1 MHREGRVHTNLDLR
15 TLLLAVRPWSFTMTT
30 VSVTVASLMA
40 LPAFDW
46 ALYLLVLAGMILV
59 HAATNLINDYF
70 DVRHGVDCPDS
81 PTARYR
87 PHPLLTGMLR
97 PRQVLAGV
105 LALYGLSALIGLYLI
120 SLRGWPIA
128 LVAALGGLASFFY
141 TAGPIQYKHRA
152 LGELSVFFMWG
163 PLMMLGTYYVQ
174 TGHWDRLGPV
184 IWVSLPIGLWVALV
198 LLANNLKDIKY
209 DLRTGLTL
217 GTLLGRKGTL
227 QLYTLLV
234 AIVYLLT
241 ALGMILQAIPLWGLL
256 IFASLPMAWKLIR
269 TFQAAPEIPADAD
282 PRTAQL
288 AMIFGLL
295 LILSL
300 LLDHFIP
307 WL

>member
-1 MHREGRVHTNLDLR
+1 
-15 TLLLAVRPWSFTMTT
+15 MTT

-40 LPAFDW
+40 LPTFNW
-46 ALYLLVLAGMILV
+46 PLYLAVLAGMILV

-70 DVRHGVDCPDS
+70 DVRHGVDRSDS

-87 PHPLLTGMLR
+87 PHPLLTGILS
-97 PRQVLAGV
+97 PRQALVGILI
-105 LALYGLSALIGLYLI
+105 LYGLSALIGLYLVW
-120 SLRGWPIA
+120 LRGWPIA
-128 LVAALGGLASFFY
+128 VIAALGGLASFFY

-152 LGELSVFFMWG
+152 LGECSVFFMWG

-174 TGHWDRLGPV
+174 TGSWDHAAPV
-184 IWVSLPIGLWVALV
+184 LWASLPIGLWVALV

-209 DLRTGLTL
+209 DLQTGLTM

-227 QLYTLLV
+227 RLYTLLV

-241 ALGMILQAIPLWGLL
+241 ALGMILHVIPLWGILV
-256 IFASLPMAWKLIR
+256 FASLPMAWKLLR
-269 TFQAAPEIPADAD
+269 MLQSAPEIPPDAD

-300 LLDHFIP
+300 LLEHFIP
-307 WL
+307 WI